1 MMYEFINN
9 EDILVNDKSSIIEQE
24 NHDGELLDHYSQT
37 VVSVS
42 RKVSPAVV
50 HIRIEKPLRRRG
62 RRGSGNPT
70 QPGAGSGFIISPEG
84 FIITNSHVVTDASQ
98 YEVSLQDGR
107 VFKGEL
113 IGNDPYTDLAV
124 LRIYANQIQHVSFGD
139 SDKLQ
144 VGQLAIA
151 IGNPYGFEYS
161 VTAGVISALG
171 RTLRSNSGRLIDDV
185 IQTDAALNPGNS
197 GGPLVN
203 SQGEV
208 IGINT
213 AVILPAQ
220 GICFAV
226 AANTAQY
233 VVSKLILEGRVRR
246 GYLGIAGQ
254 VINLPLR
261 LQNFHRLDVGSGI
274 LVQQVE
280 PKSPAYSS
288 ELLAGDII
296 VGLNGLGIASINKL
310 HRMLDEDSIGKD
322 VNLTVLRRGRK
333 IEVRVVPG
341 ELPG

>member
-1 MMYEFINN
+1 MYEFINN
-9 EDILVNDKSSIIEQE
+9 EDVLIQNDADSLDHSHGDEQ
-24 NHDGELLDHYSQT
+24 LLDQYSQT
-37 VVSVS
+37 VVSAS

-50 HIRIEKPLRRRG
+50 HIRIEKTLRRRG
-62 RRGSGNPT
+62 RRGPGNPT

-84 FIITNSHVVTDASQ
+84 FIITNSHVVTDTSQ

-107 VFKGEL
+107 IFKGEL

-124 LRIYANQIQHVSFGD
+124 LRIYAEQIQHVSFGD
-139 SDKLQ
+139 SDKLKT
-144 VGQLAIA
+144 GQLAIA

-171 RTLRSNSGRLIDDV
+171 RTLRSNTGRLIDDV
-185 IQTDAALNPGNS
+185 IQTDASLNPGNS

-203 SQGEV
+203 SRGEV

-213 AVILPAQ
+213 AIILPAQ

-233 VVSKLILEGRVRR
+233 IVSKLILEGRVRR

-261 LQNFHRLDVGSGI
+261 LQNFHRLEVSSGI
-274 LVQQVE
+274 LVLQVE
-280 PKSPAYSS
+280 QSSPAHNS
-288 ELLAGDII
+288 ELLSGDII
-296 VGLNGLGIASINKL
+296 VGLNGLGIGSINEL
-310 HRMLDEDSIGKD
+310 HRMLDENTIGKS

-333 IEVRVVPG
+333 IEITMTPG

>member
-1 MMYEFINN
+1 MYEFINN
-9 EDILVNDKSSIIEQE
+9 EDILVKNESDSLDHMHEDE
-24 NHDGELLDHYSQT
+24 PLLDQYSKT
-37 VVSVS
+37 VVSAS
-42 RKVSPAVV
+42 HKVSPAVV

-62 RRGSGNPT
+62 RRGPENPT

-84 FIITNSHVVTDASQ
+84 FIITNSHVVTDALQ

-124 LRIYANQIQHVSFGD
+124 LRIYADQIQHVSFGN

-161 VTAGVISALG
+161 VTAGVVSALG

-185 IQTDAALNPGNS
+185 IQTDASLNPGNS

-203 SQGEV
+203 SHGEV

-213 AVILPAQ
+213 AIILPAQ

-233 VVSKLILEGRVRR
+233 IVSKLILEGRVRR

-261 LQNFHRLDVGSGI
+261 LQNFHRLEVGSGI

-280 PKSPAYSS
+280 QRSPAHNS

-296 VGLNGLGIASINKL
+296 VGLNDLGIASINEL
-310 HRMLDEDSIGKD
+310 HRMLDENTIGKS

-333 IEVRVVPG
+333 IEVTIAPG